1 MQYGYAYQLGE
12 RIGGL
17 DPDAKAYILAV
28 EAADGAT
35 LESGVK
41 KAYNTFVKGCK
52 SDGIW
57 DAIKASCIMAGAR
70 TLSGALVPLRGTA
83 PTNYNFVSGDYNRKT
98 GLVGDGSTKLLD
110 SNRNNNADPRSNF
123 HLSVNATTL
132 QTSGTLGFYIGARL
146 STTESSFVGRS
157 GVSPNNLLAT
167 NRTLSASAGTNL
179 GASTGLIGV
188 TRSALGSFTIRGAQ
202 TNLSITATSV
212 APVSRNIHV
221 FQRNADDTNSPT
233 DARLSFYSIGESLDL
248 ALLDSRVSRLVAE
261 LAFTIN
267 TGLIATPYDIDTLKY
282 INAGYEA
289 GGTLA

>member
-12 RIGGL
+12 RAGGL

-28 EAADGAT
+28 EAADGQT

-57 DAIKASCIMAGAR
+57 GAIKASCILAGAR
-70 TLSGALVPLRGTA
+70 TLSGALVPLKGTA
-83 PTNYNFVSGDYNRKT
+83 PTNFNFVSGDYGRKT
-98 GLVGDGSTKLLD
+98 GLIGNGSTKYLS
-110 SNRNNNADPRSNF
+110 SNRANNADPQNNHHHAIYIS
-123 HLSVNATTL
+123 SVVTGVTTA
-132 QTSGTLGFYIGARL
+132 YIGAGGVLTGATGIYQSATSATYRSRVNLAQSAGSQHQAGFGGINRNL
-146 STTESSFVGRS
+146 STSFEYRRARTNTSATVTSQTASSDDVFIFAR
-157 GVSPNNLLAT
+157 NN
-167 NRTLSASAGTNL
+167 
-179 GASTGLIGV
+179 
-188 TRSALGSFTIRGAQ
+188 GSNAAELFT
-202 TNLSITATSV
+202 S
-212 APVSRNIHV
+212 SRI
-221 FQRNADDTNSPT
+221 
-233 DARLSFYSIGESLDL
+233 SFYSIGESVDL
-248 ALLDSRVSRLVAE
+248 AKLDSRVSRLVAE